1 MKWIWNSLTG
11 IIFLS
16 TRELV
21 KPGGQG
27 DNGHLA
33 VVQTK
38 RNNTQ
43 DENICSNTVE
53 GIQGG

>member
-43 DENICSNTVE
+43 DENISSNTVE